1 MSGMLLSSS
10 SSIQRMQH
18 VNTAD
23 PDQLSVASHGTLS
36 LLSAA
41 LLVGISY
48 YFGTRMGFAWTPR
61 GWPNS
66 TFWPPNAILLA
77 ALLVAPRRAWW
88 MFFLAVLPAHMFA
101 QLQTGV
107 PVWTAAFWFITN
119 SFEAFLGAYY
129 ITKFSGPERR
139 LDSVRWVF
147 VFVVFGVLVAPLAT
161 SFLDAAGVVI
171 TGWGKDYWHL
181 GLQVFFTNALAVL
194 TIVPPVIALST
205 KNKLR
210 IRRISAARLLES
222 ALLMLASVLVA
233 FWVFGPLP
241 PSTRTMPT
249 SIYIPL
255 LLLVWAAVRFG
266 LAGLSL
272 SLFSVNLISMWY
284 VMHGL
289 EPFPQASLP
298 QNILSLQILFC
309 LSAVALMFL
318 SAVMTEARRTQE
330 SLRSM
335 SSNLVKA
342 QEQERHRIARELH
355 DNLGQELALIEVTL
369 DRLIEKSD
377 PALKPELTDLSSR
390 VSAISD
396 TTREISHDLYPT
408 ALKYLGL
415 PKSLARLCDDVQR
428 GKQLSV
434 DLIIGNLPERFQPE
448 ISVCL
453 YRVAQETLH
462 NIITHSQARNVQVE
476 LTSRHGRILL
486 VIIDDGVGFDMS
498 HHEAGLGLVSM
509 RERIRAI
516 GGSIHIS
523 SFRKAG
529 TLVEV
534 QVPLNEAASEQ
545 TLASA

>member
-1 MSGMLLSSS
+1 
-10 SSIQRMQH
+10 MQH

-23 PDQLSVASHGTLS
+23 SDQLSVASHGSLS

-77 ALLVAPRRAWW
+77 ALLVAPRRMWW
-88 MFFLAVLPAHMFA
+88 AFFLAVLPAHMFA

-107 PVWTAAFWFITN
+107 PVWTAACWFITN
-119 SFEAFLGAYY
+119 SFEAFIGAYC
-129 ITKFSGPERR
+129 ITKFSGAERR

-147 VFVVFGVLVAPLAT
+147 MFVVFGVLVAPLAT

-181 GLQVFFTNALAVL
+181 GIQRFFTNALAVL
-194 TIVPPVIALST
+194 TIVPPVMALSA
-205 KNKLR
+205 KNGFR
-210 IRRISAARLLES
+210 TRGIRAARLLEA
-222 ALLMLASVLVA
+222 ALLMLATVLVA

-241 PSTRTMPT
+241 PSSRTMPT
-249 SIYIPL
+249 AMYIPL
-255 LLLVWAAVRFG
+255 LFLVWAAVRFG

-272 SLFSVNLISMWY
+272 SLFSVNLISTWY
-284 VMHGL
+284 VTHGL

-309 LSAVALMFL
+309 LIAVALMFL
-318 SAVMTEARRTQE
+318 SAVMTEAQRMQE

-335 SSNLVKA
+335 SGNLVKA

-355 DNLGQELALIEVTL
+355 DNLGQELALVQVTL

-377 PALKPELTDLSSR
+377 PSLKPDLTELSSW
-390 VSAISD
+390 VATISD

-408 ALKYLGL
+408 ALEYLGL
-415 PKSLARLCDDVQR
+415 RKSLAKLCDDVQR
-428 GKQLSV
+428 GKELSL
-434 DLIIGNLPERFQPE
+434 DLTIGNLPDRFRPE
-448 ISVCL
+448 VSVCL

-462 NIITHSQARNVQVE
+462 NIITHSHARNVQVE

-486 VIIDDGVGFDMS
+486 MIIDDGVGFDVS
-498 HHEAGLGLVSM
+498 HQGAGLGLVSM
-509 RERIRAI
+509 RERIRSI

-534 QVPLNEAASEQ
+534 QVPLNEAASEG
-545 TLASA
+545 TRASA

>member
-23 PDQLSVASHGTLS
+23 SGESAVASHGTLS

-41 LLVGISY
+41 LLVGLSY

-66 TFWPPNAILLA
+66 TFWPPNAI
-77 ALLVAPRRAWW
+77 
-88 MFFLAVLPAHMFA
+88 FLAVLPAHMFA
-101 QLQTGV
+101 QLQIGV
-107 PVWTAAFWFITN
+107 PVWTAACWFITN
-119 SFEAFLGAYY
+119 SFEAFLGAYC
-129 ITKFSGPERR
+129 ITKFSGTERR

-147 VFVVFGVLVAPLAT
+147 MFVVFGVLVAPLAT

-194 TIVPPVIALST
+194 TIVPPVMVLGA
-205 KNKLR
+205 KNTFR

-222 ALLMLASVLVA
+222 ALLMLATVLVA

-241 PSTRTMPT
+241 PSPATTPT
-249 SIYIPL
+249 LMYIPL
-255 LLLVWAAVRFG
+255 LFLVWAAVRFG

-284 VMHGL
+284 AAHGL
-289 EPFPQASLP
+289 EPFPHASLP

-318 SAVMTEARRTQE
+318 SAVMTEARRTQQ

-369 DRLIEKSD
+369 D
-377 PALKPELTDLSSR
+377 
-390 VSAISD
+390 
-396 TTREISHDLYPT
+396 
-408 ALKYLGL
+408 
-415 PKSLARLCDDVQR
+415 
-428 GKQLSV
+428 
-434 DLIIGNLPERFQPE
+434 
-448 ISVCL
+448 
-453 YRVAQETLH
+453 
-462 NIITHSQARNVQVE
+462 
-476 LTSRHGRILL
+476 
-486 VIIDDGVGFDMS
+486 
-498 HHEAGLGLVSM
+498 
-509 RERIRAI
+509 
-516 GGSIHIS
+516 
-523 SFRKAG
+523 
-529 TLVEV
+529 
-534 QVPLNEAASEQ
+534 
-545 TLASA
+545 